1 MKRIFL
7 YVLGMIAL
15 VHLQAQTPTPSLQ
28 AIAKY
33 FENAY
38 KTGEP
43 LPPVKKIYPEISLEE
58 AYEVQGAWVTNSLS
72 PEGIGGVKAGVVTPE
87 SQKTFGIDTPISGIL
102 REKGKI
108 EAKKQAKIKLAD
120 YPDLVLET
128 EIGFVI
134 GKTLNKVPSSIE
146 EFQTYVAEIVP
157 VIELAAGV
165 WDKPGG
171 APSPANYIA
180 INLLAT
186 GYIIGEGL
194 APDQLDPM
202 DISLRFSYE
211 GEELHT
217 AKGSDNWNGP
227 WQTALWMT
235 AYARQ
240 QGIALEPG
248 DIIICGALGQV
259 HPGEKGVYTYEASP
273 FPGFRLKIK

>member
-1 MKRIFL
+1 MKRIYL
-7 YVLGMIAL
+7 YLLGTLAI
-15 VHLQAQTPTPSLQ
+15 VHLQAQTTSPSLQ
-28 AIAKY
+28 DIAKL
-33 FENAY
+33 FELAY
-38 KTGEP
+38 KAGEP
-43 LPPVKKIYPEISLEE
+43 LPQVKKLYPGISPEE
-58 AYEVQGAWVTNSLS
+58 AYEIQGAWVTNSLS
-72 PEGIGGVKAGVVTPE
+72 PQGIGGVKAGVVTPG

-108 EAKKQAKIKLAD
+108 KANKQAKIKLAD

-134 GKTLNKVPSSIE
+134 GKPLDKVPSSIE
-146 EFQTYVAEIVP
+146 EFQSYVAEIVP

-171 APSPANYIA
+171 APSPADYIA

-186 GYIIGEGL
+186 GYIIGKGL
-194 APDQLDPM
+194 PPDQLDPM
-202 DISLRFSYE
+202 DISIRFSYE
-211 GEELHT
+211 EEELHT

-240 QGIALEPG
+240 QGIALEAG

-259 HPGEKGVYTYEASP
+259 HPGNKGKYTFEASP